1 MKKILLFTLLSI
13 PIFKGYSQ
21 EVLWEKTIGGEKTEF
36 LFDMVPTLDY
46 GFLLAGSSV
55 SKMKNSLNPNNL
67 GNLDYFL
74 WKMDKDGEEEWNLS
88 FGGEEDDILKSITP
102 TDDMGY
108 ILGGYSKSNKND
120 SKSSM
125 NKGFNDIWIVKIDI
139 KGQILWE
146 KSFGGKGDDLL
157 VEIKQ
162 TKDKGYII
170 IGTSNTKPSEDKSS
184 EYFGGIDFWIIKTD
198 SNGKLEWEKSYGGI
212 YNDIPKTIN
221 ILEDGFIIGGISNSP
236 HSGNK
241 LKDHYG
247 GYDIWILELD
257 NKGNKIKEYV
267 FGSENDDNLSNIIAT
282 KGHFII
288 TGNTL
293 SEGEKGN
300 INVSTKKENDLLVI
314 KTDANFESVEQFVY
328 DFKGDEKLTSTHLLE
343 NNNLLLSG
351 YSFDNKKRTN
361 SYIAIEIASDG
372 EEIWRKQLSTDGD
385 DILQKSTVTRDGDLV
400 LAGNSTG
407 KNIEYKRSV
416 KGGEDYWI
424 VKLAKEEKS
433 TTNEI
438 VIEAFP
444 NPTDGI
450 SQIVVNH
457 EYKEG
462 ELNIFD
468 LNGKLLYNESIKY
481 GMVPIDITSYPTG
494 IYIINIKTDVYNG
507 SVKVIKN

>member
-1 MKKILLFTLLSI
+1 M
-13 PIFKGYSQ
+13 
-21 EVLWEKTIGGEKTEF
+21 
-36 LFDMVPTLDY
+36 
-46 GFLLAGSSV
+46 
-55 SKMKNSLNPNNL
+55 
-67 GNLDYFL
+67 
-74 WKMDKDGEEEWNLS
+74 
-88 FGGEEDDILKSITP
+88 
-102 TDDMGY
+102 
-108 ILGGYSKSNKND
+108 
-120 SKSSM
+120 
-125 NKGFNDIWIVKIDI
+125 
-139 KGQILWE
+139 
-146 KSFGGKGDDLL
+146 
-157 VEIKQ
+157 
-162 TKDKGYII
+162 
-170 IGTSNTKPSEDKSS
+170 
-184 EYFGGIDFWIIKTD
+184 
-198 SNGKLEWEKSYGGI
+198 
-212 YNDIPKTIN
+212 
-221 ILEDGFIIGGISNSP
+221 
-236 HSGNK
+236 
-241 LKDHYG
+241 
-247 GYDIWILELD
+247 
-257 NKGNKIKEYV
+257 
-267 FGSENDDNLSNIIAT
+267 
-282 KGHFII
+282 
-288 TGNTL
+288 
-293 SEGEKGN
+293 
-300 INVSTKKENDLLVI
+300 I

-450 SQIVVNH
+450 SQIVINH

-494 IYIINIKTDVYNG
+494 IYIINIKTDVHNG